1 MIFGDDKIM
10 AKTRLII
17 VNHIRVAVTIE
28 TVIKTI
34 NSLEALREMRAVQ
47 GAIWQIKVQMET
59 EI

>member
-1 MIFGDDKIM
+1 MIFRDDKIM
-10 AKTRLII
+10 AKARLII

-28 TVIKTI
+28 TVIKTG

-47 GAIWQIKVQMET
+47 GAIRQIKVQTET

>member
-1 MIFGDDKIM
+1 MIFRDDKIM

-28 TVIKTI
+28 AVIKTR

-47 GAIWQIKVQMET
+47 GAIRQIKVQTET